1 MSGNDLALSSEAAAA
16 PRPTFDGRAV
26 AALVFGIGSWIAI
39 MPVVPAAIGIWC
51 GVTAR
56 RRIADDPRRRG
67 RGMALAGTILGI
79 LNLLAW
85 AAVLVLLIADSA

>member
-1 MSGNDLALSSEAAAA
+1 
-16 PRPTFDGRAV
+16 
-26 AALVFGIGSWIAI
+26 

-56 RRIADDPRRRG
+56 RRIAGDATRKG
-67 RGMALAGTILGI
+67 RAMALAGIILGI

-85 AAVLVLLIADSA
+85 AALTIVLIADAL

>member
-1 MSGNDLALSSEAAAA
+1 MSGNDLAVSSEAVAA

-26 AALVFGIGSWIAI
+26 AALIFGIGCWIAI

-56 RRIADDPRRRG
+56 RRIAAEPGRRG
-67 RGMALAGTILGI
+67 RGLALAGTILAI
-79 LNLLAW
+79 LNLIAW
-85 AAVLVLLIADSA
+85 AALVAILIADAT